1 RPNRLHDRLS
11 YEKIDGQWTL
21 HRLMP

>member
-1 RPNRLHDRLS
+1 PNRLHDRLS